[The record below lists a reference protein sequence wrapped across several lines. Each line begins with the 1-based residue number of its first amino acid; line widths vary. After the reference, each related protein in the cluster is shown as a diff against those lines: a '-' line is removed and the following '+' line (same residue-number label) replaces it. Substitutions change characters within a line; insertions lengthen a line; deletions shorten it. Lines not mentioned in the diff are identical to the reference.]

1 MDIIEKLAK
10 RSYEDNIKYNN
21 ANERDSV
28 NEVKYQLYDF
38 NSELDKIKFLNI
50 HIDLVNEE
58 YQKHLKTCTNR
69 ENCSENERAETL
81 IFYLQQELVNL
92 GIQINNDTFT
102 YDEKAEKDSQLE
114 DILKQFNELKAGQQL
129 IYDDILKEIQE
140 LKELYFL
147 GKKKWHQLLAGK
159 IVEMTAGGII
169 SETISKDL
177 LSMIKPS
184 FSLLINQ

>member
-10 RSYEDNIKYNN
+10 KSYEDNIQYNN

-28 NEVKYQLYDF
+28 NEVKYHLYDF
-38 NSELDKIKFLNI
+38 NNELDKIKFLNI

-58 YQKHLKTCTNR
+58 YQKHLKTCKNP
-69 ENCSENERAETL
+69 ENCGENDRAETL

-92 GIQINNDTFT
+92 GIKINDDTFT

-114 DILKQFNELKAGQQL
+114 EILKQFNELKAGQQA
-129 IYDDILKEIQE
+129 IYDDVLKEIQE

-147 GKKKWHQLLAGK
+147 GKKKWHQLLTGK
-159 IVEMTAGGII
+159 IVEMAAGGII

-177 LSMIKPS
+177 LSSIKPTLGN
-184 FSLLINQ
+184 LLN